1 MAKPT
6 LTTIMSNTEPAAQAP
21 TVPAQHGPVKEK
33 KEWEVTTIRF
43 KPETMKRLKR
53 VALDLD
59 EPMQVMIEKALSR
72 YLAEKG
78 VGPIKGLRA

>member
-1 MAKPT
+1 
-6 LTTIMSNTEPAAQAP
+6 MSNAEPAQAQ

>member
-6 LTTIMSNTEPAAQAP
+6 LTSIMSNTEQLHVP
-21 TVPAQHGPVKEK
+21 TVPARPGPAKDK

-43 KPETMKRLKR
+43 RPETMKRLKR

-59 EPMQVMIEKALSR
+59 EPLQVMIEKALSR

-78 VGPIKGLRA
+78 VGTIKGLRA